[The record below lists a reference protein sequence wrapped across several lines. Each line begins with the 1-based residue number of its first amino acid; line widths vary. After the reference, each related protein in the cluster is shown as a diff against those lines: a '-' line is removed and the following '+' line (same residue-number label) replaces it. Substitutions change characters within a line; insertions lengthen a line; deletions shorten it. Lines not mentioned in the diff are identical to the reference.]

1 MRHFSSVVLTLVMVI
16 VATPVHAA
24 TFQQAEF
31 VNVTVPVNDNLYVA
45 GTTIHIEENVSGDLL
60 VAGSNVQIDSTV
72 GNTLQ
77 AAGGQVNIEGTVTQ
91 SARVA
96 GGTVTIS
103 AHIEGDLIVAGGQIF
118 VASGAVIDGD
128 VMIFGGTIVMDAQV
142 GKSLKIYG
150 GDVTLGGSVQGPA
163 EIHAEKAT
171 LNGTIN
177 GESILAIQNLS
188 LRENASFAENVRYWT
203 KEGETDFAPTLE
215 RDATAEFDT
224 TLGPK
229 VNSDTWEQAAVAG
242 GALAVV
248 FGVYSLLSS
257 ALILLL
263 FLLLARPLFK
273 RAGDRVRAEPWW
285 SLLIGFLYV
294 AVTPVLILL
303 LFVTLIGIP
312 LALFTLFL
320 YIFSWVFGTVISAMI
335 LTRWIETRNRT
346 PWNMWIYFLV
356 SFLIVI
362 GLKLLMIIPILGWIV
377 YIVLLFMAFG
387 GLLPSLSVK
396 AKRSSR
402 S

>member
-1 MRHFSSVVLTLVMVI
+1 LILDGELYNHAFKDDFNSIISACKKQTPTEEEKAKARDVIQYHVYDVPSEDRFADRIDYLHILPFVSEYLHKVETLMIDIDHVD
-16 VATPVHAA
+16 
-24 TFQQAEF
+24 EF
-31 VNVTVPVNDNLYVA
+31 
-45 GTTIHIEENVSGDLL
+45 
-60 VAGSNVQIDSTV
+60 AGSF
-72 GNTLQ
+72 
-77 AAGGQVNIEGTVTQ
+77 IEDGYEGAMVRLNAPYENKRSKSLIKWKEMTDEEFPIIEVL
-91 SARVA
+91 
-96 GGTVTIS
+96 
-103 AHIEGDLIVAGGQIF
+103 EGDLIVAGGQIF

-128 VMIFGGTIVMDAQV
+128 VVIFGGTIVMDAQV

-163 EIHAEKAT
+163 EIRAEKAT

-188 LRENASFAENVRYWT
+188 LGENASFTENVRYWT

-263 FLLLARPLFK
+263 LLLLARPLFK

-294 AVTPVLILL
+294 AVMPVLILL

-320 YIFSWVFGTVISAMI
+320 YIFSWVFGTVISAM
-335 LTRWIETRNRT
+335 
-346 PWNMWIYFLV
+346 
-356 SFLIVI
+356 
-362 GLKLLMIIPILGWIV
+362 
-377 YIVLLFMAFG
+377 
-387 GLLPSLSVK
+387 
-396 AKRSSR
+396 KRR
-402 S
+402 P